1 MSHQL
6 PDVQA
11 SQPDVTVG
19 LSQVGVTNVDKL
31 VKIARDDKRPFVL
44 MAEFEVFVD
53 LPSGRKGIDMSR
65 NMQVID
71 EILED
76 AVSEPTYRVE
86 DMCGDV
92 AERLLE
98 KHDYTSTAEVR
109 MSADFVVRED
119 TPASEL
125 PTQSTITI
133 VASAEATDERTRA
146 EIGRASCRER
156 V

>member
-11 SQPDVTVG
+11 SRPDVTVG
-19 LSQVGVTNVDKL
+19 LSQVGVTDVDKL
-31 VKIARDDKRPFVL
+31 VKIEREGETPLVL

-71 EILED
+71 ETLEA
-76 AVSEPTYRVE
+76 AVSGSVSRVE

-98 KHDYTSTAEVR
+98 N
-109 MSADFVVRED
+109 MN
-119 TPASEL
+119 
-125 PTQSTITI
+125 
-133 VASAEATDERTRA
+133 TRQLQQL
-146 EIGRASCRER
+146 R
-156 V
+156 